1 VVIVRHRNQ
10 AMIKTMEVEMMKLFS
25 LRSFRLLTLGGAKAS
40 TNGKQNEPDDEGDDL
55 FYTE

>member
-1 VVIVRHRNQ
+1 
-10 AMIKTMEVEMMKLFS
+10 MIKTMEVEMMKLFS